1 MDPLLKVRNLKTY
14 FHTDDG
20 IVKAVD
26 GVDLEVAPGRA
37 LGIVGES
44 GCGKSVTARS
54 IMRLLNEPPAKI
66 ESGEILFRANG
77 HSVDIAQLHPRG
89 SRMRALRGAKM
100 SMIFQEPMNSLSP
113 VHTIGDQIVE
123 MLRLHRK
130 TEKREAREVAAE
142 LLARVRIPRPGAV
155 VDEYPHQLSGG
166 MRQRAMIALAL
177 SCDPSLLIADEPTT
191 ALDVT
196 VQAQILRLI
205 RELQLE
211 REMSLILITHDMGV
225 IAQTADTVAVVYLGK
240 VVEYGR
246 VDTIFSA
253 PLHPYTQALFA
264 SIPKVTG
271 TQKLHPIAGRVPDP
285 YTLVEGCP
293 FRDRCSKRFDRCEAP
308 DVPPL
313 SEVEPGHLARCFLY
327 TDALA
332 VEEEVRR

>member
-1 MDPLLKVRNLKTY
+1 MESLLKVRDLRTY

-20 IVKAVD
+20 LVKAVD
-26 GVDLEVAPGRA
+26 GVDFEVAPGQA

-54 IMRLLNEPPAKI
+54 IMRLLQEPPAKI

-77 HSVDIAQLHPRG
+77 SYVDIASLGPR
-89 SRMRALRGAKM
+89 SKEMRALRGERI

-113 VHTIGDQIVE
+113 VHTVGDQIVE
-123 MLRLHRK
+123 IVRLHRGVTK
-130 TEKREAREVAAE
+130 QEARELAVE
-142 LLARVRIPRPGAV
+142 LLARVRIPRPAAV

-225 IAQTADTVAVVYLGK
+225 IAQTADMVAVVYLGK
-240 VVEYGR
+240 VVEYAPVAR
-246 VDTIFSA
+246 IFAS
-253 PLHPYTQALFA
+253 PYHPYTEALFA
-264 SIPKVTG
+264 SIPKVSG
-271 TQKLHPIAGRVPDP
+271 TRRLHPIQGRVPDP
-285 YTLVEGCP
+285 YQLVKGCP
-293 FRDRCSKRFDRCEAP
+293 FRDRCTKRFERCES
-308 DVPPL
+308 DQVPAL
-313 SEVEPGHLARCFLY
+313 YEVEPGHTARCYLY
-327 TDALA
+327 EDRS
-332 VEEEVRR
+332 VEGDL

>member
-1 MDPLLKVRNLKTY
+1 MEPLLKVRDLRTY

-26 GVDLEVAPGRA
+26 GVDFEVSPGQA

-54 IMRLLNEPPAKI
+54 IMRLLQEPPAKI
-66 ESGEILFRANG
+66 ESGEILFRADG
-77 HSVDIAQLHPRG
+77 SYIDIAGLGPR
-89 SRMRALRGAKM
+89 SKEMRALRGERI

-123 MLRLHRK
+123 ILRLHRGMSK
-130 TEKREAREVAAE
+130 QEARGLAVE
-142 LLARVRIPRPGAV
+142 LLERVRIPRPGV
-155 VDEYPHQLSGG
+155 VLDEYPHQLSGG

-211 REMSLILITHDMGV
+211 REMSLMLITHDMGV
-225 IAQTADTVAVVYLGK
+225 IAQTADVVAVVYLGK
-240 VVEYGR
+240 VVEY
-246 VDTIFSA
+246 A
-253 PLHPYTQALFA
+253 PVAQMFAAPYHPYTRALFA

-271 TQKLHPIAGRVPDP
+271 TKRLHPIRGRVPDP
-285 YTLVEGCP
+285 YQVVKGCP
-293 FRDRCSKRFDRCEAP
+293 FRDRCAKRFDRCESD

-313 SEVEPGHLARCFLY
+313 YEVEPGHRARCFLY
-327 TDALA
+327 QDTP
-332 VEEEVRR
+332 VEVER